1 MALKI
6 DSIGKKLFWA
16 VGLPALLVALAGV
29 GVLWEWTAE
38 AVRGQTA
45 NEALALARVREVFQT
60 ALIAL
65 IGFGGAIALAV
76 GVALHFMLTRPLHR
90 LARAMESAEK
100 GDFLVRAAV
109 RTDDE
114 IGALGSGFNRMLAR
128 ITSLQA
134 EEIDTHR
141 DLAEAQEQL
150 TLKKALEESN
160 AKLETRITELS
171 LLYDVTRSINSTLS
185 LPEVLNAIAE
195 LVTERL
201 HMPQFSIM
209 LLNGAG
215 ELEVKIAQPAG
226 QGSEGVTFRVGE
238 GACGIAAATRRHVY
252 IPDLA
257 ADTKVFVVRANGKPR
272 SPGAMLAVPMKH
284 QDAVLGVLNLERP
297 DPASFTP
304 EEIELFTAV
313 GDLAAVAVKNARLHE
328 ETVSLATTDALTGI
342 PNRRHL
348 FNQLELEVARAN
360 RFGNQVSVL
369 MVDID
374 HFKHLNDLAGH
385 RAGDSVLREVSDLM
399 RTQVRKVDT
408 LARYGG
414 EEFMLLLPQVTKAE
428 AAEVAEKLRRR
439 VEEAPLPHAQTQPLG
454 KVTISVGVANLPVDA
469 NALEKLVDC
478 ADSALYASKRAGRNK
493 VTPYAQ
499 GMELHPGRER
509 GPHAARRRH
518 TSEVPAVTVAASGTE
533 KP

>member
-1 MALKI
+1 MAFKI

-29 GVLWEWTAE
+29 GFFWEWTAD
-38 AVRGQTA
+38 AVRGQSG
-45 NEALALARVREVFQT
+45 NEALALAKVREVFQT

-65 IGFGGAIALAV
+65 ICFGGTIALAV
-76 GVALHFMLTRPLHR
+76 GVALHFLLARPLYR
-90 LARAMESAEK
+90 LSRAMKSAEG
-100 GDFLVRAAV
+100 GDFLVRAQV

-114 IGALGSGFNRMLAR
+114 IGSLGTAFNRMLAR

-134 EEIDTHR
+134 DEIDTHR

-150 TLKKALEESN
+150 TLKKALETSN
-160 AKLETRITELS
+160 AQLETRLTELS
-171 LLYDVTRSINSTLS
+171 LLYDVTRSINSSLS

-195 LVTERL
+195 LVTGRL
-201 HMPQFSIM
+201 HIPQFSIM
-209 LLNGAG
+209 LINGAG
-215 ELEVKIAQPAG
+215 DLEVKIVQPQG
-226 QGSEGVTFRVGE
+226 QGSEGVTFKVGE

-252 IPDLA
+252 VPDIA
-257 ADTKVFVVRANGKPR
+257 GDTRIFVSRQGGKPR
-272 SPGAMLAVPMKH
+272 GEGALLAVPMTH

-297 DPASFTP
+297 QPASFAP

-360 RFGNQVSVL
+360 RFGNQVSIL

-385 RAGDSVLREVSDLM
+385 RAGDAVLRQVSDLM

-414 EEFMLLLPQVTKAE
+414 EEFMLVLPQVTKAE

-439 VEEAPLPHAQTQPLG
+439 VEEAPLEHASTQPLG

-469 NALEKLVDC
+469 TALELLVDC

-518 TSEVPAVTVAASGTE
+518 STEVPAVVVAANGKE
-533 KP
+533 QP